1 MNPKSKETI
10 NKFFNYFDN
19 NNKYNNLIKL
29 FKKTKNISVLSN
41 NNSIK
46 SLFLTA
52 FAKDINSKLL
62 IITKNYFEQQNW
74 VDDLNFFS
82 NDIDIIPISQSPK
95 GKKEYLKN
103 PEALGWIVQGLETFS
118 SSDKAIMIT
127 TPEELTTPLPN
138 KLRVEDS
145 RISIAKGQKLNF
157 DQFVQ
162 ELLLN
167 GFSRTDFVAS
177 EGDIALRGGI
187 IDIFP
192 FGKNNPLRLEF
203 FGDEIESIREFEI
216 ISQRSIKEHSEI
228 TFFNN
233 IFNISTIN
241 TPVSI
246 FEYLQKSDLILVIDE
261 PEMLEIEPEIEEK
274 INEFPTIFINP
285 LEKADFEILVE
296 KQPSFEGSIKEFTK
310 KLLEL
315 EELGTNIIITA
326 DNQDYL
332 IRLQNLVQNYFD
344 QLSNQQEDNSTFS
357 SIKID
362 NIQKQFISK
371 IQWID
376 NPISNGFI
384 TKNYK
389 YAIFTEHQIFERLKR
404 FAGNRNNDK
413 PSLSLKEL
421 ETLNIG
427 DYIVHSDKGIAEFD
441 GIQTI
446 KIGNSMQDCIRL
458 KFQDDDIL
466 YLNLNYINKIDRY
479 YSSEGIVPKLS
490 KLGSPDWD
498 RRKQRLKKKIKD
510 LSRDLISLYAKRKSS
525 VGHQFPADNLWQ
537 KEFEASFMFEDTID
551 QSKTAEEVKQ
561 DMSSKSPMDRL
572 VCGDV
577 GFGKTEIAIRAAFK
591 AAINGKQAAV
601 LVPTTILAQQH
612 YMTFQD
618 RMNKYPIVVEVLSR
632 FKSKKEQ
639 EEVLKQ
645 LKDGK
650 IDIIIGTHRLL
661 SNDVQFKDL
670 GLLIIDEEHRFGV
683 AAKEKLRKMRENI
696 DTLTMTATPIPRTL
710 NFSLLGV
717 RDISVIETPPPNRLP
732 VYTEIINWDK
742 SAIRDAFTKELSR
755 HGQIFFV
762 SDKVYDL
769 ELITQELRTI
779 IPNARFGIAHGQMN
793 TAHLEKIME
802 EFLERKYDVL
812 VTTKIIESGLDIPNA
827 NTIFI
832 NRAQNFGLAELYQ
845 LRGRVGRSNKQAY
858 CYLIVPNDHKLPERS
873 LKRLQALEEFTDL
886 GSGLKLAMRDMELRG
901 VGNLFGAEQSGYI
914 SDLGYELYSRV
925 LDEAVQELK
934 EEEFSEL
941 FAEQNHSQKKL
952 LKNDNIEI
960 DYDQNA
966 FFPNDY
972 VPSETERYA
981 FYKRLY
987 QAKTPQE
994 INDLENEAIDRFGK
1008 LPIEAENL
1016 FFIIRMRVLALET
1029 GFLKLQIKSNTL
1041 TIELPENNS
1050 EYYQEIF
1057 PSLIDYVSMFDDIQF
1072 VQNKNKL
1079 NLVSKFQD
1087 NQEMLEFLWKL
1098 KKNLTENFT

>member
-118 SSDKAIMIT
+118 SSDKAIMIA

-274 INEFPTIFINP
+274 IKEFPTIFINP

-551 QSKTAEEVKQ
+551 QSKTSEEVKQ

-1057 PSLIDYVSMFDDIQF
+1057 PTLIDYVSMFDDIQF

>member
-1 MNPKSKETI
+1 
-10 NKFFNYFDN
+10 
-19 NNKYNNLIKL
+19 
-29 FKKTKNISVLSN
+29 
-41 NNSIK
+41 
-46 SLFLTA
+46 
-52 FAKDINSKLL
+52 
-62 IITKNYFEQQNW
+62 
-74 VDDLNFFS
+74 
-82 NDIDIIPISQSPK
+82 
-95 GKKEYLKN
+95 
-103 PEALGWIVQGLETFS
+103 
-118 SSDKAIMIT
+118 
-127 TPEELTTPLPN
+127 
-138 KLRVEDS
+138 
-145 RISIAKGQKLNF
+145 
-157 DQFVQ
+157 
-162 ELLLN
+162 
-167 GFSRTDFVAS
+167 
-177 EGDIALRGGI
+177 
-187 IDIFP
+187 
-192 FGKNNPLRLEF
+192 
-203 FGDEIESIREFEI
+203 
-216 ISQRSIKEHSEI
+216 
-228 TFFNN
+228 
-233 IFNISTIN
+233 
-241 TPVSI
+241 
-246 FEYLQKSDLILVIDE
+246 
-261 PEMLEIEPEIEEK
+261 
-274 INEFPTIFINP
+274 
-285 LEKADFEILVE
+285 
-296 KQPSFEGSIKEFTK
+296 
-310 KLLEL
+310 
-315 EELGTNIIITA
+315 
-326 DNQDYL
+326 
-332 IRLQNLVQNYFD
+332 
-344 QLSNQQEDNSTFS
+344 
-357 SIKID
+357 
-362 NIQKQFISK
+362 
-371 IQWID
+371 
-376 NPISNGFI
+376 
-384 TKNYK
+384 
-389 YAIFTEHQIFERLKR
+389 
-404 FAGNRNNDK
+404 NRNNDK

-591 AAINGKQAAV
+591 AAINGKQTAV

-1008 LPIEAENL
+1008 LPIEAKNL

-1041 TIELPENNS
+1041 TIELPENKS

-1057 PSLIDYVSMFDDIQF
+1057 PTLIDYVSMFDDIQF

>member
-10 NKFFNYFDN
+10 NKFLNYFDN

-274 INEFPTIFINP
+274 IKEFPTIFINP

-404 FAGNRNNDK
+404 FAANRNNDK

-525 VGHQFPADNLWQ
+525 VGHQFPTDNLWQ

-591 AAINGKQAAV
+591 AAINGKQTAV

-1008 LPIEAENL
+1008 LPIEAKNL

-1041 TIELPENNS
+1041 TIELPENKS

-1057 PSLIDYVSMFDDIQF
+1057 PTLIDYVSMFDDIQF

>member
-74 VDDLNFFS
+74 LDDLNFFS

-118 SSDKAIMIT
+118 SSDKAIMIA

-157 DQFVQ
+157 DKFVQ

-274 INEFPTIFINP
+274 IKEFPTIFINP

-315 EELGTNIIITA
+315 EKLGTNIIITA

-344 QLSNQQEDNSTFS
+344 QLSNQQDDNSTLS

-591 AAINGKQAAV
+591 AAINGKQTAV

-1041 TIELPENNS
+1041 TIELPENKS

-1057 PSLIDYVSMFDDIQF
+1057 PTLIDYVSMFDDIQF

>member
-74 VDDLNFFS
+74 LDDLNFFS

-118 SSDKAIMIT
+118 SSDKAIMIA

-274 INEFPTIFINP
+274 IKEFPTIFINP

-315 EELGTNIIITA
+315 EKLGTNIIITA

-344 QLSNQQEDNSTFS
+344 QLSNQQDDNSTLS

-591 AAINGKQAAV
+591 AAINGKQTAV

-1057 PSLIDYVSMFDDIQF
+1057 PTLIDYVSMFDDIQF

>member
-52 FAKDINSKLL
+52 FAKDVNSKLL

-118 SSDKAIMIT
+118 SSDKAIMIA

-157 DQFVQ
+157 DKFVQ

-216 ISQRSIKEHSEI
+216 ISQRSIKEHFEI

-285 LEKADFEILVE
+285 LEKADFEIFVE

-344 QLSNQQEDNSTFS
+344 QLSNQQDDNSTLS

-479 YSSEGIVPKLS
+479 YSSEGVVPKLS

-551 QSKTAEEVKQ
+551 QSKTSEEVKQ

-987 QAKTPQE
+987 QAKSPQE

-1057 PSLIDYVSMFDDIQF
+1057 PTLIDYVSMFDDIQF

>member
-118 SSDKAIMIT
+118 SSDKAIMIA

-274 INEFPTIFINP
+274 IKEFPTIFINP

-296 KQPSFEGSIKEFTK
+296 NQPSFEGSIKEFTK

-551 QSKTAEEVKQ
+551 QSKTSEEVKQ

-1008 LPIEAENL
+1008 LPIEAKNL

-1057 PSLIDYVSMFDDIQF
+1057 PTLIDYVSMFDDIQF